1 MLTLG
6 DIVSINEQ
14 ILILKIISE
23 CDVKHIMMSQIKTI
37 LSLEGLKILPKKK
50 RLIQVKFNE
59 PLRLD

>member
-1 MLTLG
+1 MITLG

-37 LSLEGLKILPKKK
+37 LTVLKVSKYSQKKK
-50 RLIQVKFNE
+50 KTN
-59 PLRLD
+59 PG